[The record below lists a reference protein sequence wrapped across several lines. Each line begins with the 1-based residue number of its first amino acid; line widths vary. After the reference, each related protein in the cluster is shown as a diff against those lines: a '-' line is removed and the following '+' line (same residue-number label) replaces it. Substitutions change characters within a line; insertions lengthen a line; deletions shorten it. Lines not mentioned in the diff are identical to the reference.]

1 MLSDAIRDC
10 YQEWID
16 AAPPEYK
23 QTLCG
28 SSLPLSISSKHGQNR
43 KIWADDFSINEEE
56 QRQFWN
62 NSVDLRYIH
71 IYRVAFALH
80 LQFVSSLLTSYPMV
94 AGTKGLVP
102 CANLAQGPWSK
113 ILLTNTL
120 ACGCLE

>member
-80 LQFVSSLLTSYPMV
+80 LQFVSSLLTSFHHHVSRILHSFSFQMLSRHRV
-94 AGTKGLVP
+94 D
-102 CANLAQGPWSK
+102 GPDR
-113 ILLTNTL
+113 
-120 ACGCLE
+120 G